1 MSFSKDTQNTL
12 AGSAPGVAAV
22 WMPLPESFV
31 GGSHALLDW
40 LSRGDIERRA
50 LPLEP
55 LDALMYLLGRRADV
69 SGRAALR
76 FYGQTGDTPNVWMAA
91 ADPVYL
97 EPRLD
102 HLFLHALP
110 SREFEAGALRKL
122 FDHLHDQ
129 LANDGVADFAR
140 IGRMGYLRADQPLET
155 ATLSAAAVDQR
166 VPNDWMPAGL
176 EAAGFRQLLSEIEMA
191 LHDHPVNAARVEAG
205 RFPVNSL
212 WLWGGGMLP
221 VAQPERLPPLF
232 CNDPLLLGLW
242 RLNESPA
249 AAWPG
254 SMERCLEASA
264 DGFAALIPF
273 AAEHVDDLEPALAT
287 LQDALRRRELTE
299 VRLFFANGVVVRLRR
314 GHRWRWWRKAGQT
327 GLTGAGGIDAS
338 DR

>member
-1 MSFSKDTQNTL
+1 MNSPEELRSTQ
-12 AGSAPGVAAV
+12 GVAAV
-22 WMPLPESFV
+22 WMPVPESFV
-31 GGSHALLDW
+31 GGDHALLGW

-55 LDALMYLLGRRADV
+55 LDALLFLIGRRADV
-69 SGRAALR
+69 AGRAALR
-76 FYGQTGDTPNVWMAA
+76 FYGQTGDRPQVWLAA

-102 HLFLHALP
+102 HLFLHSLP

-122 FDHLHDQ
+122 FDHLHDK
-129 LANDGVADFAR
+129 LAADGVADFAR
-140 IGRMGYLRADQPLET
+140 VGRMGYLRADEPLET
-155 ATLSAAAVDQR
+155 AVLSAAAVDQR
-166 VPNDWMPAGL
+166 VPNDWMPTGL
-176 EAAGFRQLLSEIEMA
+176 GAAGFRRLLSEIEMA
-191 LHDHPVNAARVEAG
+191 LHDHPVNTARIEAG

-221 VAQPERLPPLF
+221 AAEPEQLPPLF

-242 RLNESPA
+242 RMNESRA

-254 SMERCLEASA
+254 SIEGCLETSA

-273 AAEHVDDLEPALAT
+273 ALEHADELEPALVA
-287 LQDALRRRELTE
+287 LHDALRRRELAE
-299 VRLFFANGVVVRLRR
+299 VRLFLADGTVVRLRR
-314 GHRWRWWRKAGQT
+314 GHRWRWWRSARKT
-327 GLTGAGGIDAS
+327 RLTGNGEIDAS